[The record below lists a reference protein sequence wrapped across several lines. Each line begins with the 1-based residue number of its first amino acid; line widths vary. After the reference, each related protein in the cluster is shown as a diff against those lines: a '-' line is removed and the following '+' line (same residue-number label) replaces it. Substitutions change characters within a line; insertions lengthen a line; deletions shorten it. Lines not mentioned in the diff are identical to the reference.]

1 MDNHYVSLAV
11 ALAERGVTT
20 PAAFR
25 AHFGVF
31 PNEIST
37 ECAFI
42 LAQTP
47 AWVMDVWLPNVGK
60 TSVVYVPHSVRLFAT
75 ALGVTQETDET
86 PHQFTLR
93 IQRSLSA
100 ISTGSSR

>member
-1 MDNHYVSLAV
+1 MDDRYPSLAA
-11 ALAERGVTT
+11 ALAERGVAT

-25 AHFGVF
+25 ARFG
-31 PNEIST
+31 ISPHDISK
-37 ECAFI
+37 EGAVI
-42 LAQTP
+42 LLQTP

-60 TSVVYVPHSVRLFAT
+60 TSIVYVPHPVRAFA
-75 ALGVTQETDET
+75 AAHGVKQETDET